1 MTFDSDSVD
10 NLAKIENTA
19 SEKLI
24 ISVFVFGVQQYSSFI
39 FCHNFLIR
47 IFFCQTPPSVFR
59 VPWRQPRVRV

>member
-24 ISVFVFGVQQYSSFI
+24 ISVFVFGESSSFI

-47 IFFCQTPPSVFR
+47 IFFCQTPPSVFL